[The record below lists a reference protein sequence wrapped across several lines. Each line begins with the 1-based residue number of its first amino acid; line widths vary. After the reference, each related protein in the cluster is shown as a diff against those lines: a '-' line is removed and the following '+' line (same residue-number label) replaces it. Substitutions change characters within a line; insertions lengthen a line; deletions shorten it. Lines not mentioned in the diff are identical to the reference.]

1 MVNLMNNAITQNV
14 PSAWYS
20 TLENFIVKGKNAEI
34 WDSEGKRY
42 LDYVGGYAV
51 LNTGHLHPKVV
62 EKVKNQ
68 LNDFSHSCFAFAP
81 HENAVKLSE
90 ELNKRYPITSDTK
103 TFMVNSGAEAVENAV
118 KIARYYTNKKS
129 IISFKGGFH
138 GRTYLAMGLTG
149 KDKPYKE
156 GFGPFPEFVK
166 HALYPYLYR
175 DISDDDA
182 LASIKD
188 LFKKTLNPDDT
199 AAVVVEIQLGE
210 GGYIPASNYFLKSLR
225 EICDYHNILLIFDE
239 VQTGYGRTGEMFGA
253 ETVGVNPDLV
263 TLAKGIAGGF
273 PLAAVL
279 GKAEIMDTIHDAGIG
294 STFGASPVSCAAAL
308 GVLEAFDNENILGNA
323 SKQSE
328 MMNSFLKNLMNENK
342 FIGDVRGYG
351 PMIGVEIVENKDSK
365 IPNKEKAQEI
375 INNCRNNGLLLVT
388 CGENGNVIRFMGP
401 LTTPIKHV
409 EEALGIFENSLRELN
424 NTSISP
430 LFEFKIDANSSF

>member
-51 LNTGHLHPKVV
+51 LNTGHLHPTVV

-166 HALYPYLYR
+166 HALYPYSYR

-294 STFGASPVSCAAAL
+294 STFGASPISCAAAL

-328 MMNSFLKNLMNENK
+328 MMNSFLKNLMNENES
-342 FIGDVRGYG
+342 IGDVRGYG

-365 IPNKEKAQEI
+365 TPSKEKAQEI
-375 INNCRNNGLLLVT
+375 INNCKDNGLLLVT

-401 LTTPIKHV
+401 LTTPLNHV
-409 EEALGIFENSLRELN
+409 EEALGIFKESL
-424 NTSISP
+424 I
-430 LFEFKIDANSSF
+430 

>member
-34 WDSEGKRY
+34 WDSEDNRY

-51 LNTGHLHPKVV
+51 LNTGHLHPTVV

-328 MMNSFLKNLMNENK
+328 MMNSFLKNLMNENE

-365 IPNKEKAQEI
+365 TPNKEKAQEI
-375 INNCRNNGLLLVT
+375 INNCRDNGLLLVT

-409 EEALGIFENSLRELN
+409 EEALGIFENS
-424 NTSISP
+424 I
-430 LFEFKIDANSSF
+430 I

>member
-34 WDSEGKRY
+34 WDSEGNRY

-51 LNTGHLHPKVV
+51 LNTGHLHPRVV

-166 HALYPYLYR
+166 HALYPYSYR

-294 STFGASPVSCAAAL
+294 STFGASPISCAAAL

-328 MMNSFLKNLMNENK
+328 MMNSFLKNLMNENES
-342 FIGDVRGYG
+342 IGDVRGYG

-365 IPNKEKAQEI
+365 TPSKEKAQEI
-375 INNCRNNGLLLVT
+375 INNCRDNGLLLVT

-401 LTTPIKHV
+401 LTTPLNHV
-409 EEALGIFENSLRELN
+409 EEALGIFKESL
-424 NTSISP
+424 I
-430 LFEFKIDANSSF
+430 

>member
-34 WDSEGKRY
+34 WDSEDNRY
-42 LDYVGGYAV
+42 LDFVGGYAV
-51 LNTGHLHPKVV
+51 LNTGHLHPTVV

-166 HALYPYLYR
+166 HALYPYSYR

-294 STFGASPVSCAAAL
+294 STFGASPISCAAAL

-328 MMNSFLKNLMNENK
+328 MMNSFLKNLMNENE

-365 IPNKEKAQEI
+365 TPSTEKAQEI
-375 INNCRNNGLLLVT
+375 INNCRDNGLLLVT

-401 LTTPIKHV
+401 LTTPLNHV
-409 EEALGIFENSLRELN
+409 EEALGIFKESL
-424 NTSISP
+424 I
-430 LFEFKIDANSSF
+430 

>member
-166 HALYPYLYR
+166 HALYPYSYR

-239 VQTGYGRTGEMFGA
+239 VQTGYGRTGKMFGA

-323 SKQSE
+323 IKQAE
-328 MMNSFLKNLMNENK
+328 MMNSFLKILMNENE

-351 PMIGVEIVENKDSK
+351 PMIGVEIVESK
-365 IPNKEKAQEI
+365 NSKTPNKEKAQDI
-375 INNCRNNGLLLVT
+375 INNCRDNGLLLVT
-388 CGENGNVIRFMGP
+388 CGEYGNVIRFMGP
-401 LTTPIKHV
+401 LTTPLNHV
-409 EEALGIFENSLRELN
+409 EEALEIFKESL
-424 NTSISP
+424 I
-430 LFEFKIDANSSF
+430 

>member
-1 MVNLMNNAITQNV
+1 MNNAITQNV

-62 EKVKNQ
+62 KKVKNQ

-328 MMNSFLKNLMNENK
+328 MMNSFLKNLMNENE

-365 IPNKEKAQEI
+365 TPNKEKAQEI
-375 INNCRNNGLLLVT
+375 INNCRDNGLLLVT

-401 LTTPIKHV
+401 LTTPINHV
-409 EEALGIFENSLRELN
+409 EEALEIFENS
-424 NTSISP
+424 I
-430 LFEFKIDANSSF
+430 I

>member
-51 LNTGHLHPKVV
+51 LNTGHLHPTVV
-62 EKVKNQ
+62 KKVKNQ

-166 HALYPYLYR
+166 HALYPYSYR

-225 EICDYHNILLIFDE
+225 EICDNHNILLIFDE

-294 STFGASPVSCAAAL
+294 STFGASPISCAAAL

-328 MMNSFLKNLMNENK
+328 MMNSFLKNLMNENES
-342 FIGDVRGYG
+342 IGDVRGYG

-365 IPNKEKAQEI
+365 TPSKEKAQEI
-375 INNCRNNGLLLVT
+375 INNCRDNGLLLVT

-401 LTTPIKHV
+401 LTTPLNHV
-409 EEALGIFENSLRELN
+409 EEALGIFKESL
-424 NTSISP
+424 I
-430 LFEFKIDANSSF
+430 

>member
-1 MVNLMNNAITQNV
+1 MVNLMNNAITENV

-20 TLENFIVKGKNAEI
+20 TLENYIVKGKNAEI

-51 LNTGHLHPKVV
+51 LNTGHLHPRVV

-81 HENAVKLSE
+81 HENAVNLSE
-90 ELNKRYPITSDTK
+90 ELNKRYPITSNTK

-166 HALYPYLYR
+166 HALYPYFYR

-182 LASIKD
+182 LASIKE

-225 EICDYHNILLIFDE
+225 EICDNHNILLIFDE
-239 VQTGYGRTGEMFGA
+239 VQTGYGRTGKMFGA

-323 SKQSE
+323 IKQAE
-328 MMNSFLKNLMNENK
+328 MMNSFLKILMNENE

-351 PMIGVEIVENKDSK
+351 PMIGVEIVESK
-365 IPNKEKAQEI
+365 NSKTPNKEKAQEI

-388 CGENGNVIRFMGP
+388 CGEYGNVIRFMGP
-401 LTTPIKHV
+401 LTTPLNHV
-409 EEALGIFENSLRELN
+409 EEALGIFKESL
-424 NTSISP
+424 I
-430 LFEFKIDANSSF
+430 

>member
-1 MVNLMNNAITQNV
+1 MVNLMNNAITENV

-20 TLENFIVKGKNAEI
+20 TLENYIVKGKNAEI

-51 LNTGHLHPKVV
+51 LNTGHLHPRVV

-81 HENAVKLSE
+81 HENAVNLSE
-90 ELNKRYPITSDTK
+90 ELNKRYPITSNTK

-166 HALYPYLYR
+166 HALYPYFYR

-199 AAVVVEIQLGE
+199 AAAVVEIQLGE

-225 EICDYHNILLIFDE
+225 EICDNHNILLIFDE
-239 VQTGYGRTGEMFGA
+239 VQTGYGRTGKMFGA

-308 GVLEAFDNENILGNA
+308 GVLEAFDNEDILGNA
-323 SKQSE
+323 MKQAE
-328 MMNSFLKNLMNENK
+328 MMNSFLKILMNENE
-342 FIGDVRGYG
+342 FIGDIRGYG
-351 PMIGVEIVENKDSK
+351 PMIGVEIVESK
-365 IPNKEKAQEI
+365 NSKTPNKEKAQDI
-375 INNCRNNGLLLVT
+375 INNCRDNGLLLVT
-388 CGENGNVIRFMGP
+388 CGEYGNVIRFMGP
-401 LTTPIKHV
+401 LTTPLNHV
-409 EEALGIFENSLRELN
+409 EEALEIFKESL
-424 NTSISP
+424 I
-430 LFEFKIDANSSF
+430 

>member
-1 MVNLMNNAITQNV
+1 MVNLMNNAISQNV
-14 PSAWYS
+14 PNAWYS
-20 TLENFIVKGKNAEI
+20 TLENYIVKGKNAEI
-34 WDSEGKRY
+34 WDSEDKRY
-42 LDYVGGYAV
+42 LDFVGGYAV

-103 TFMVNSGAEAVENAV
+103 TFMINSGAEAVENAV

-166 HALYPYLYR
+166 HAVYPYSYR
-175 DISDDDA
+175 DISDEDA
-182 LASIKD
+182 LASIKN

-210 GGYIPASNYFLKSLR
+210 GGYIPASNNFLKSLR
-225 EICDYHNILLIFDE
+225 KICDNHNILLIFDE
-239 VQTGYGRTGEMFGA
+239 VQTGYGRTGKMFGA
-253 ETVGVNPDLV
+253 ETIGVSPDLV

-279 GKAEIMDTIHDAGIG
+279 GKAEIMDAIHDAGIG

-308 GVLEAFDNENILGNA
+308 GVLEAFDNEDILGNA
-323 SKQSE
+323 MQQAE
-328 MMNSFLKNLMNENK
+328 MMNSFLKTLMNENE

-351 PMIGVEIVENKDSK
+351 PMIGVEIVENKNSK
-365 IPNKEKAQEI
+365 TPSKEKAQEI
-375 INNCRNNGLLLVT
+375 INNCRDNGLLLVT
-388 CGENGNVIRFMGP
+388 CGEYGNVIRFMGP
-401 LTTPIKHV
+401 LTTPLKHV
-409 EEALGIFENSLRELN
+409 EEALGIFKESL
-424 NTSISP
+424 I
-430 LFEFKIDANSSF
+430 

>member
-1 MVNLMNNAITQNV
+1 MVNLMNNAITENV

-20 TLENFIVKGKNAEI
+20 TLENYIVKGKNAEI

-51 LNTGHLHPKVV
+51 LNTGHLHPGVV

-81 HENAVKLSE
+81 HENAVNLSE
-90 ELNKRYPITSDTK
+90 ELNKRYPITSNTK

-166 HALYPYLYR
+166 HALYPYFYR

-182 LASIKD
+182 LASIKE

-225 EICDYHNILLIFDE
+225 EICDNHNILLIFDE
-239 VQTGYGRTGEMFGA
+239 VQTGYGRTGKMFGA

-323 SKQSE
+323 MKQAE
-328 MMNSFLKNLMNENK
+328 MMNSFLKILKNENE

-351 PMIGVEIVENKDSK
+351 PMIGVEIVESK
-365 IPNKEKAQEI
+365 NSKTPNKEKAQDI
-375 INNCRNNGLLLVT
+375 INNCRDNGLLLVT
-388 CGENGNVIRFMGP
+388 CGEYGNVIRFMGP
-401 LTTPIKHV
+401 LTTPLNHV
-409 EEALGIFENSLRELN
+409 EEALEIFKESL
-424 NTSISP
+424 I
-430 LFEFKIDANSSF
+430 

>member
-1 MVNLMNNAITQNV
+1 MVNLMNNAITENV

-20 TLENFIVKGKNAEI
+20 TLENYIVKGENAEI

-51 LNTGHLHPKVV
+51 LNTGHLHPRVV

-81 HENAVKLSE
+81 HENAVNLSE
-90 ELNKRYPITSDTK
+90 ELNKRYPITSNTK

-166 HALYPYLYR
+166 HALYPYFYR

-182 LASIKD
+182 LASIKE

-199 AAVVVEIQLGE
+199 AAVVIEIQLGE

-225 EICDYHNILLIFDE
+225 EICDNHNILLIFDE
-239 VQTGYGRTGEMFGA
+239 VQTGYGRTGKMFGA

-323 SKQSE
+323 MKQAE
-328 MMNSFLKNLMNENK
+328 MMNSFLKILMNENE

-351 PMIGVEIVENKDSK
+351 PMIGVEIVESK
-365 IPNKEKAQEI
+365 NSKTPNKEKAQDI
-375 INNCRNNGLLLVT
+375 INNCRDNGLLLVT
-388 CGENGNVIRFMGP
+388 CGEYGNVIRFMGP
-401 LTTPIKHV
+401 LTTPLNHV
-409 EEALGIFENSLRELN
+409 EEALEIFKESL
-424 NTSISP
+424 I
-430 LFEFKIDANSSF
+430 

>member
-1 MVNLMNNAITQNV
+1 MVNLMNNAITENV

-20 TLENFIVKGKNAEI
+20 TLENYIVKGKNAEI

-51 LNTGHLHPKVV
+51 LNTGHLHPRVV

-90 ELNKRYPITSDTK
+90 ELNKRYPITSATK

-166 HALYPYLYR
+166 HALYPYFYR

-182 LASIKD
+182 LASIKE
-188 LFKKTLNPDDT
+188 LFKKTLNPNDT

-225 EICDYHNILLIFDE
+225 EICDNHNILLIFDE

-328 MMNSFLKNLMNENK
+328 MMNSFLKNLMNENE

-365 IPNKEKAQEI
+365 TPSKEKAQEI
-375 INNCRNNGLLLVT
+375 INNCRDNGLLLVT

-409 EEALGIFENSLRELN
+409 EEALGIFKESL
-424 NTSISP
+424 I
-430 LFEFKIDANSSF
+430 

>member
-1 MVNLMNNAITQNV
+1 MVNLMNNTITENV

-20 TLENFIVKGKNAEI
+20 TLENYIVKGKNAEI

-42 LDYVGGYAV
+42 LDFVGGYAV
-51 LNTGHLHPKVV
+51 LNTGHLHPAVV

-90 ELNKRYPITSDTK
+90 ELNKRYPITSNTK

-166 HALYPYLYR
+166 HALYPYSYR

-225 EICDYHNILLIFDE
+225 EICDNHNILLIFDE
-239 VQTGYGRTGEMFGA
+239 VQTGYGRTGKMFGA

-294 STFGASPVSCAAAL
+294 STFGASPISCAAAL

-328 MMNSFLKNLMNENK
+328 MMNSFLKNLMNENE

-365 IPNKEKAQEI
+365 TPNKEKAQEI
-375 INNCRNNGLLLVT
+375 INNCRDNGLLLVT

-401 LTTPIKHV
+401 LTTPLNHV
-409 EEALGIFENSLRELN
+409 EEALGIFKESL
-424 NTSISP
+424 I
-430 LFEFKIDANSSF
+430 

>member
-34 WDSEGKRY
+34 WDSEDNRY
-42 LDYVGGYAV
+42 LDFVGGYAV
-51 LNTGHLHPKVV
+51 LNTGHLHPRVV

-188 LFKKTLNPDDT
+188 LFKETLNPDDT

-308 GVLEAFDNENILGNA
+308 GVLEAFDNENILVNA

-328 MMNSFLKNLMNENK
+328 IMNSYLKNLMNENE

-375 INNCRNNGLLLVT
+375 INNCRDNGLLLVT

-409 EEALGIFENSLRELN
+409 EEALGIFENSL
-424 NTSISP
+424 I
-430 LFEFKIDANSSF
+430 